1 MYVDEPLASLQSQP
15 CIIFYL
21 VDLPM
26 YLRPL
31 GGVVVVV
38 VLLKNRIARFRKFL
52 IA

>member
-1 MYVDEPLASLQSQP
+1 MWINLLLLYRACPALF
-15 CIIFYL
+15 FYL
-21 VDLPM
+21 VDLSM

>member
-1 MYVDEPLASLQSQP
+1 MWINLLLLYRASPALY
-15 CIIFYL
+15 FYL
-21 VDLPM
+21 VDLSM

>member
-1 MYVDEPLASLQSQP
+1 MWINLLLLYRASPALY
-15 CIIFYL
+15 FYL
-21 VDLPM
+21 VDLSM

-38 VLLKNRIARFRKFL
+38 LLKNRIAHFRKFL

>member
-1 MYVDEPLASLQSQP
+1 MWINLLLLYRASPALY
-15 CIIFYL
+15 FYL
-21 VDLPM
+21 VDLSM

-38 VLLKNRIARFRKFL
+38 VVLLKNRIAHFRKFL